1 MTFLVN
7 VNFNETRSLSIVLVD
22 PDPDEVAVV
31 YFAEFDDGVEF
42 FFEAPHAAEVWDIL
56 GCALAAFKDFQLS
69 EGV

>member
-1 MTFLVN
+1 MNFLVN

-31 YFAEFDDGVEF
+31 YSATFDDDFVV
-42 FFEAPHAAEVWDIL
+42 FFEAPHEAEVWDIL
-56 GCALAAFKDFQLS
+56 GCALVAFKDFQLS